1 MKFVLGFVSILSERI
16 LSVFDWGSFVLNK
29 RLIVRY
35 LSFFDC
41 ELNDVFIIF

>member
-16 LSVFDWGSFVLNK
+16 LWFDWGSFVLNK
-29 RLIVRY
+29 IVRY

>member
-16 LSVFDWGSFVLNK
+16 LWFDWGSFVLNK